1 MQNKSALRGRRT
13 NNHFFFSKHENKAEF
28 KYLDDSKVL
37 SNDFPGLKTSA
48 ASMTSVASMT
58 SFHQNIY

>member
-13 NNHFFFSKHENKAEF
+13 NNHIFSKPENKAEF